1 MAGDSGRSTSNEGG
15 KPQSTAEWVVL
26 AIETGLFVGMIPPRV
41 ATLATLW
48 GIPLTLLLSSVAG
61 GVPFL
66 LILVALWLVGIPI
79 CGRAAQI
86 VGQDD
91 PREVTYDEFATLPLV
106 YFLAPELTWQ
116 VLCAG
121 FALHR
126 FFDILKPLGIKRLEK
141 LPAGLG
147 IMADDVLASLYA
159 LLCMHLRFCELNYL
173 RKAMIRIS
181 FGTNGRCD
189 LLIVTQYSNSD
200 CTQSERQAFIHVY
213 EG

>member
-1 MAGDSGRSTSNEGG
+1 MTGDPGKSTSNKAG
-15 KPQSTAEWVVL
+15 KPESVAEWVVL
-26 AIETGLFVGMIPPRV
+26 AIATGLFVGMIPPRV

-48 GIPLTLLLSSVAG
+48 GIPLTLLLSSVVG
-61 GVPFL
+61 WIPFL
-66 LILVALWLVGIPI
+66 LILVVLWVIGIPI

-86 VGQDD
+86 IGQDD

-121 FALHR
+121 FVLHR

-159 LLCMHLRFCELNYL
+159 LLCMR
-173 RKAMIRIS
+173 
-181 FGTNGRCD
+181 
-189 LLIVTQYSNSD
+189 LLFHFTVL
-200 CTQSERQAFIHVY
+200 
-213 EG
+213 